1 MKIYK
6 SDQKIDIQFKLNGK
20 EIKGKTYPRTLLS
33 DFIRHSLGETG
44 THIGCEH
51 GICGAC
57 TILLNNTSIRSC
69 LMFAYQAD
77 NNELITVEGL
87 SDDKSYDDLRAAFK
101 KHHALQ
107 CGFCTSGFL
116 ITIASFLNNNN
127 NNDITEKEIREMLSG
142 NICRCTGYVGIIKA
156 VMEVVNN
163 RNYGR

>member
-20 EIKGKTYPRTLLS
+20 EVKGKTYPRTLLS

-87 SDDKSYDDLRAAFK
+87 SDDKSYDDLKLFSKYFLK
-101 KHHALQ
+101 KDINIERFSDINLFD
-107 CGFCTSGFL
+107 CGL
-116 ITIASFLNNNN
+116 EI
-127 NNDITEKEIREMLSG
+127 NNDKISIKD
-142 NICRCTGYVGIIKA
+142 NISNIIMMKYA
-156 VMEVVNN
+156 N
-163 RNYGR
+163 

>member
-6 SDQKIDIQFKLNGK
+6 SDQKIEIQFKLNGK
-20 EIKGKTYPRTLLS
+20 SIEGTTYPRTLLS
-33 DFIRHSLGETG
+33 DFLRHSLGEKG
-44 THIGCEH
+44 THVGCEH

-57 TILLNNTSIRSC
+57 TVLLNNTSIRSC

-77 NNELITVEGL
+77 NHELVTVEGL
-87 SDDKSYDDLRAAFK
+87 SQDKSYDDLRAAFK
-101 KHHALQ
+101 KYHALQ

-116 ITIASFLNNNN
+116 ITIASFLKNN

-156 VMEVVNN
+156 VKEVVYN
-163 RNYGR
+163 RNYGK

>member
-1 MKIYK
+1 
-6 SDQKIDIQFKLNGK
+6 
-20 EIKGKTYPRTLLS
+20 
-33 DFIRHSLGETG
+33 
-44 THIGCEH
+44 
-51 GICGAC
+51 
-57 TILLNNTSIRSC
+57 
-69 LMFAYQAD
+69 MFAYQAD

-87 SDDKSYDDLRAAFK
+87 SDDKSYDDLRATFK

-116 ITIASFLNNNN
+116 ITIASFLKKNN